1 MSSSNTTEPVQLDI
15 YQTYMPSFIIAK
27 NILSVIVLIPYG
39 MLFFVYGFRAR
50 FATLAHKFAFQ
61 LFLGSIFYS
70 ISFLFPSM
78 TPSKEASPDD
88 IGDDNTV
95 KCIIQGAMNIFGE
108 MSVLFF
114 TSAIAVFTYFSYTR
128 SHTLSRNFFYII
140 LLNIICWVVPLIFV
154 IIIASTDKIKVDK
167 TRTCWFDREA
177 EGTQAFYFTLCGI
190 SFLISCVFLFR
201 LKYLIKK
208 DLIEDDNLEMY
219 PRFVKRINIQIFAQF
234 ATYVQYLIWLIF
246 DKMLGLSGE
255 ISTGRVIVLG
265 IAEIGEIFTGIVIPL
280 CYGFSKEFYDE
291 VMRVVCCK
299 PLPGST
305 QKGDKNS
312 NTSDNIGNN
321 EDEECEMKTAT
332 HLIQKADEETANDE
346 F

>member
-1 MSSSNTTEPVQLDI
+1 MSDI
-15 YQTYMPSFIIAK
+15 YQKYMPSFIIIK

-70 ISFLFPSM
+70 ISFLFPAM
-78 TPSKEASPDD
+78 TPPGEKGVDD
-88 IGDDNTV
+88 KGDNYTA
-95 KCIIQGAMNIFGE
+95 KCIIQGVINIFGE

-128 SHTLSRNFFYII
+128 SHTLSRNLCYI
-140 LLNIICWVVPLIFV
+140 LLLNVMCWAVPLIFV
-154 IIIASTDKIKVDK
+154 IIIAVTGKITVDK

-177 EGTQAFYFTLCGI
+177 TRTQAFYFTLCVVAFI
-190 SFLISCVFLFR
+190 ISCVFLLR

-208 DLIEDDNLEMY
+208 DLIEEDNLEMY
-219 PRFVKRINIQIFAQF
+219 PRFVKKINIQIFAQF
-234 ATYVQYLIWLIF
+234 TTYIQYLIWLIF
-246 DKMLGLSGE
+246 DKVLGQNEG
-255 ISTGRVIVLG
+255 ISTGKAIVLG

-280 CYGFSKEFYDE
+280 CYGFNKEFYDE
-291 VMRVVCCK
+291 IMRVFCCK
-299 PLPGST
+299 PLPGTSV
-305 QKGDKNS
+305 S
-312 NTSDNIGNN
+312 NDMSNCTTSNN
-321 EDEECEMKTAT
+321 ESEECEMKTAT
-332 HLIQKADEETANDE
+332 HLIQKADEENINDD

>member
-1 MSSSNTTEPVQLDI
+1 MSSSSTTEPEMNI

-78 TPSKEASPDD
+78 TPSKEISPDD
-88 IGDDNTV
+88 PGDNNTA

-114 TSAIAVFTYFSYTR
+114 TSAIAIFTYFSYTR
-128 SHTLSRNFFYII
+128 SHTLSRNFLYIV

-154 IIIASTDKIKVDK
+154 IIIASTGKITVDK

-177 EGTQAFYFTLCGI
+177 IKTQAFYFTLCCI
-190 SFLISCVFLFR
+190 AFLISCVFLFR

-246 DKMLGLSGE
+246 DKLLGLSGE

-291 VMRVVCCK
+291 VMRVFCCK
-299 PLPGST
+299 PLPGTS
-305 QKGDKNS
+305 QINDK
-312 NTSDNIGNN
+312 NTSDTSNNN

-332 HLIQKADEETANDE
+332 HLIQKADEEIANEE